1 MGAITSLVRRALPAI
16 GAIAFLL
23 LLWEGYKW
31 MGGRT
36 GDEWPFTSWGL
47 PVSTDDL
54 TMPHLSEIWGT
65 LWDPV
70 QRGRDEVLAVFL
82 LKSAWFT
89 LREAALGFAVGAI
102 VGGLLAVVMLR
113 WPMAEKGLVPWI
125 NISQTVPLIALAPI
139 VVTWARGTFL
149 GDTQAVALIA
159 SYLTFFPVAVNALKG
174 LQSPDPA
181 DVELM
186 RSYASSWRD
195 TLFKLRIPAARP
207 YLFPAFK
214 LAATLSVVGAI
225 VGEISAGVKGGLGR
239 VILDFASRYSTG
251 PARLYAAVLGAAFL
265 GLAVFALV
273 ELAERYALRHSR
285 TSGATT

>member
-1 MGAITSLVRRALPAI
+1 V
-16 GAIAFLL
+16 
-23 LLWEGYKW
+23 
-31 MGGRT
+31 
-36 GDEWPFTSWGL
+36 D
-47 PVSTDDL
+47 
-54 TMPHLSEIWGT
+54 
-65 LWDPV
+65 
-70 QRGRDEVLAVFL
+70 Q
-82 LKSAWFT
+82 
-89 LREAALGFAVGAI
+89 
-102 VGGLLAVVMLR
+102 
-113 WPMAEKGLVPWI
+113 
-125 NISQTVPLIALAPI
+125 
-139 VVTWARGTFL
+139 
-149 GDTQAVALIA
+149 
-159 SYLTFFPVAVNALKG
+159 
-174 LQSPDPA
+174 DPA